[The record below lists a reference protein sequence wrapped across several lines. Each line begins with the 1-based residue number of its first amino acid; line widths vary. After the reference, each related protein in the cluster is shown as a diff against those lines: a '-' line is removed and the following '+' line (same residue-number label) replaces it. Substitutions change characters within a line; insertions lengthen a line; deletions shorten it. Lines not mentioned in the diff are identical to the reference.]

1 MSEIEC
7 TAARYEADQANVLFV
22 PPCSCPKCAAKAD
35 EFGSGAGSWLRVSGR
50 QQRFRVAAVVLGE
63 DGQAVLG

>member
-7 TAARYEADQANVLFV
+7 TAARYEADHANVLFV

-35 EFGSGAGSWLRVSGR
+35 EPSSGAGSWLRVSGR
-50 QQRFRVAAVVLGE
+50 QQRFRVEAVVLSE
-63 DGQAVLG
+63 EGQAVLG